1 METPNNINDINGDFV
16 FDYCKEQGQAAI
28 DWLKAVYA
36 RPKKK
41 DKNGVER
48 EISFIEVR
56 NEFAR
61 KYFPHLAP
69 KSKTKKKT
77 IKDKLDNL

>member
-1 METPNNINDINGDFV
+1 MQTPQTINDIDGAYIV
-16 FDYCKEQGQAAI
+16 DYCKEQEQDAI
-28 DWLKAVYA
+28 DWLKELYA

-48 EISFIEVR
+48 DISFIEVR

-61 KYFPHLAP
+61 KYFPSLAP
-69 KSKTKKKT
+69 KSKSKKQT
-77 IKDKLDNL
+77 IKDLIENL

>member
-1 METPNNINDINGDFV
+1 MNAPQNINDIDGDYV
-16 FDYCKEQGQAAI
+16 MNYCKSQGQESV
-28 DWLKAVYA
+28 DWLKEVYA

-41 DKNGVER
+41 DKNGIER
-48 EISFIEVR
+48 AISFIEVR

-69 KSKTKKKT
+69 KKKSRKKT
-77 IKDKLDNL
+77 IKDMLDNL

>member
-1 METPNNINDINGDFV
+1 MQTPQTINDIDGKFIV
-16 FDYCKEQGQAAI
+16 DYCKGQGQDAI
-28 DWLKAVYA
+28 DWLKEIYA

-48 EISFIEVR
+48 DISFIEVR

-61 KYFPHLAP
+61 KYFPNLAP
-69 KSKTKKKT
+69 KSKSKKQT
-77 IKDKLDNL
+77 IKDLLENL

>member
-1 METPNNINDINGDFV
+1 MDVPQNINDINGDYV
-16 FDYCKEQGQAAI
+16 FDYCKEQGQEAI
-28 DWLKAVYA
+28 DWLKEVYA
-36 RPKKK
+36 RPPKR

-61 KYFPHLAP
+61 KFFPHLAP
-69 KSKTKKKT
+69 KSKSKKKT
-77 IKDKLDNL
+77 IKNRLENL

>member
-1 METPNNINDINGDFV
+1 MDVPQNINDIDGDFV
-16 FDYCKEQGQAAI
+16 FSYCKSQGQEGV
-28 DWLKAVYA
+28 DWLKAIYA
-36 RPKKK
+36 QPKKK

-48 EISFIEVR
+48 DISFIEVR

-69 KSKTKKKT
+69 KKKSKKQT
-77 IKDKLDNL
+77 IKDKLNDL